1 MTPEYGVA
9 IADIVNGTRNWDM
22 WGRLGWREVKRRYR
36 RTVVGPFWTTLS
48 LAIFVAVLGIVWSRL
63 WNQDPKV
70 YLPYLT
76 SGMLTWVMFSS
87 FCTEGSA
94 TFFAAEGLIKQL
106 RVSYTLL
113 AISVVWRNLI
123 VFVHNLAIYVLICF
137 YAGVPASWALLLIVP
152 GLAVICLN
160 GVWIVLF
167 LGMACARF
175 RDLQQLVTSI
185 LQVSMFITPIFWAPD
200 QLKGRAA
207 VLVDYNPLFH
217 IVDIVRA
224 PLLGK
229 APATWTW
236 VVVAAM
242 TVVGWGGTLYFFSR
256 FRRRIPYWL

>member
-9 IADIVNGTRNWDM
+9 IADIRTGLMNWDM

-48 LAIFVAVLGIVWSRL
+48 LGIFVVALGVVWSRL
-63 WNQDPKV
+63 WDQDPKT

-76 SGMLTWVMFSS
+76 SGMLTWVMFST
-87 FCTEGSA
+87 FCSEGSA
-94 TFFAAEGLIKQL
+94 AFFAAEGLIKQL

-113 AISVVWRNLI
+113 AVSVVWRNLI
-123 VFVHNLAIYVLICF
+123 VFTHNLTIYVLICL
-137 YAGVPASWALLLIVP
+137 YAGVPTSGSLLLIVP
-152 GLAVICLN
+152 GLLFMSIN

-200 QLKGRAA
+200 QLKESAA

-217 IVDIVRA
+217 IVDIVRS

-229 APATWTW
+229 APSAWTW
-236 VVVAAM
+236 FVVALM
-242 TVVGWGGTLYFFSR
+242 TAAGWGVTLYLFSR